1 MEKIFTLKELEA
13 LKKKS
18 IRTACQAIKDNTNKN
33 ERYTAKELAEKCG
46 GVMNARS
53 IAARVS
59 AWGRCGRYVEACIN
73 GGVVRIVYEGQ
84 TATYVKKRYAE
95 LDDNGN
101 IVRTFEKEIE
111 HTVGKYSVQ

>member
-13 LKKKS
+13 LKEKS

-53 IAARVS
+53 IAARVMGC
-59 AWGRCGRYVEACIN
+59 AYTRACI
-73 GGVVRIVYEGQ
+73 GGGYVRIAYEGRKR
-84 TATYVKKRYAE
+84 TYEKKKYAE